1 MTGLFVQHVY
11 KIVDDVYSIVK
22 DINLQAREQDRI
34 VITGPADSGQANI
47 LSMIAGL
54 EDVSN
59 GDIYI
64 GEQKINNI
72 NPKDRKVALI
82 RANYAMYP
90 EMTVYENLAFGLKL
104 RKYPEEEIRERV
116 QNAAVLLNL
125 EDILMKD
132 IGEISEFQKQMIA
145 LGRAVVKEPE
155 VYLLDEPFAC
165 LDDSPRQKAMEE
177 VIRLQKMVKKPF
189 VFATRYPEDALTFG
203 TEIIVLKDGE
213 VQQIGTSEELTKKPA
228 DAFVAD
234 FFGVSAPI
242 HCKIS

>member
-11 KIVDDVYSIVK
+11 KIVDGVYSIVK
-22 DINLQAREQDRI
+22 DINLKAREQDRI
-34 VITGPADSGQANI
+34 VITGPADSGQATI

-54 EDVSN
+54 EDVSD

-64 GEQKINNI
+64 GEQRINNRD
-72 NPKDRKVALI
+72 PKDRKVALI

-90 EMTVYENLAFGLKL
+90 EMTVYENLSFGLKL
-104 RKYPEEEIRERV
+104 QKFSEKEIRERV
-116 QNAAVLLNL
+116 QNAAVLLDL
-125 EDILMKD
+125 EAILMKD

-165 LDDSPRQKAMEE
+165 LDESLRQKAMEE

-189 VFATRYPEDALTFG
+189 VFATRHPEDALTFG

-213 VQQIGTSEELTKKPA
+213 IQQVGTPEEIIKTPA

-234 FFGVSAPI
+234 FFGVSALI

>member
-11 KIVDDVYSIVK
+11 KTYEDVYSILK
-22 DINLQAREQDRI
+22 DINLEAGEQDRVAI
-34 VITGPADSGQANI
+34 VGPVDSGQSLI

-64 GEQKINNI
+64 GEQKINDI
-72 NPKDRKVALI
+72 KPKDRKVALV

-90 EMTVYENLAFGLKL
+90 ELTVYENLAFGLKL
-104 RKYPEEEIRERV
+104 QKISEKEISERV
-116 QNAAVLLNL
+116 HRAAGMLKL

-132 IGEISEFQKQMIA
+132 ISQISDFQKQMIVI
-145 LGRAVVKEPE
+145 GRAIVKEPE
-155 VYLLDEPFAC
+155 VYLFDEPFNC
-165 LDDSPRQKAMEE
+165 LDDSLRQKAMEE
-177 VIRLQKMVKKPF
+177 LIQLQKMVKKPF
-189 VFATRYPEDALTFG
+189 VFATRHPEDALAFG
-203 TEIIVLKDGE
+203 TELIVLKDGE
-213 VQQIGTSEELTKKPA
+213 IQQTGNPKEVTEKPV

>member
-1 MTGLFVQHVY
+1 
-11 KIVDDVYSIVK
+11 
-22 DINLQAREQDRI
+22 
-34 VITGPADSGQANI
+34 
-47 LSMIAGL
+47 
-54 EDVSN
+54 
-59 GDIYI
+59 
-64 GEQKINNI
+64 
-72 NPKDRKVALI
+72 
-82 RANYAMYP
+82 
-90 EMTVYENLAFGLKL
+90 
-104 RKYPEEEIRERV
+104 
-116 QNAAVLLNL
+116 
-125 EDILMKD
+125 MKD

-189 VFATRYPEDALTFG
+189 VFATRHPEDALTFG

-213 VQQIGTSEELTKKPA
+213 IQQVGTPEEIIKNPA

-234 FFGVSAPI
+234 FFGVSALI